1 MTDQEKL
8 TMLKT
13 FLNLNDTSEDAKLE
27 VYLSASAKEI
37 IAWHYGNETT
47 KTAVPKEYEM
57 TQIQS
62 VVAGFNLIGAEN
74 EKTHNEN
81 GINRTFR
88 YSDMLQYIRNEVTP
102 YAKVL

>member
-13 FLNLNDTSEDAKLE
+13 FLDLNDSSEDAKLE

-37 IAWHYGNETT
+37 ITWHYGNDTT
-47 KTAVPKEYEM
+47 VTAVPKEYEI
-57 TQIQS
+57 TQIQA
-62 VVAGFNLIGAEN
+62 VVAGYNLIGAEN
-74 EKTHNEN
+74 EKSHNEN
-81 GINRTFR
+81 GINRAFR